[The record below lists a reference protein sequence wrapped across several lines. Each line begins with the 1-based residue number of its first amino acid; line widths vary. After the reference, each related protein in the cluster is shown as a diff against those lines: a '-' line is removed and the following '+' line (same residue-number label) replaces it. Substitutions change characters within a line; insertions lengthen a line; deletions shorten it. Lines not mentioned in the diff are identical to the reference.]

1 MVTSKFMVL
10 HTKNIEQ
17 HIEKHYEI
25 ESNKNYFL
33 QQLDI
38 SEEFYEDRFFP
49 CIALQKQT
57 DLKNDLHFEDAI
69 ERLEKIIEKMENERV
84 PLEEMLKDYEEGTK
98 LLSVC
103 KEKISIARKKVEK
116 INKDLN
122 KDAPKLDELDEIAD

>member
-1 MVTSKFMVL
+1 MPP
-10 HTKNIEQ
+10 KN
-17 HIEKHYEI
+17 
-25 ESNKNYFL
+25 
-33 QQLDI
+33 
-38 SEEFYEDRFFP
+38 
-49 CIALQKQT
+49 QT
-57 DLKNDLHFEDAI
+57 DLKDDLHFEDAI

-103 KEKISIARKKVEK
+103 KEKISIARKKVEQ

>member
-1 MVTSKFMVL
+1 MTPK
-10 HTKNIEQ
+10 
-17 HIEKHYEI
+17 
-25 ESNKNYFL
+25 
-33 QQLDI
+33 
-38 SEEFYEDRFFP
+38 
-49 CIALQKQT
+49 KQT

-103 KEKISIARKKVEK
+103 KEKISIARKKVEQ

>member
-1 MVTSKFMVL
+1 MPPK
-10 HTKNIEQ
+10 
-17 HIEKHYEI
+17 
-25 ESNKNYFL
+25 
-33 QQLDI
+33 
-38 SEEFYEDRFFP
+38 
-49 CIALQKQT
+49 KQT
-57 DLKNDLHFEDAI
+57 DLKDDLHFEDAI

-103 KEKISIARKKVEK
+103 KEKINIARKKVEK

>member
-1 MVTSKFMVL
+1 MPPK
-10 HTKNIEQ
+10 
-17 HIEKHYEI
+17 
-25 ESNKNYFL
+25 
-33 QQLDI
+33 
-38 SEEFYEDRFFP
+38 
-49 CIALQKQT
+49 KQT
-57 DLKNDLHFEDAI
+57 DLKDDLHFEDAI

-103 KEKISIARKKVEK
+103 KEKINIAREKVEK

>member
-1 MVTSKFMVL
+1 MPPK
-10 HTKNIEQ
+10 
-17 HIEKHYEI
+17 
-25 ESNKNYFL
+25 
-33 QQLDI
+33 
-38 SEEFYEDRFFP
+38 
-49 CIALQKQT
+49 KQT
-57 DLKNDLHFEDAI
+57 GLENDLHFEDAI

-103 KEKISIARKKVEK
+103 KEKISIARKKVEQ

>member
-1 MVTSKFMVL
+1 MPPK
-10 HTKNIEQ
+10 
-17 HIEKHYEI
+17 
-25 ESNKNYFL
+25 
-33 QQLDI
+33 
-38 SEEFYEDRFFP
+38 
-49 CIALQKQT
+49 KQT
-57 DLKNDLHFEDAI
+57 NSKNDLHFEDAI

-103 KEKISIARKKVEK
+103 KEKISIGRKKVEQ

>member
-1 MVTSKFMVL
+1 MPPK
-10 HTKNIEQ
+10 
-17 HIEKHYEI
+17 
-25 ESNKNYFL
+25 
-33 QQLDI
+33 
-38 SEEFYEDRFFP
+38 
-49 CIALQKQT
+49 KQT

-69 ERLEKIIEKMENERV
+69 ERLEKIIGKMENERV

>member
-1 MVTSKFMVL
+1 MPPK
-10 HTKNIEQ
+10 
-17 HIEKHYEI
+17 
-25 ESNKNYFL
+25 
-33 QQLDI
+33 
-38 SEEFYEDRFFP
+38 
-49 CIALQKQT
+49 KQT

-103 KEKISIARKKVEK
+103 KEKNSIARKKVEQ

>member
-1 MVTSKFMVL
+1 MPPK
-10 HTKNIEQ
+10 
-17 HIEKHYEI
+17 
-25 ESNKNYFL
+25 
-33 QQLDI
+33 
-38 SEEFYEDRFFP
+38 
-49 CIALQKQT
+49 KQT

-69 ERLEKIIEKMENERV
+69 ERLEKIIGKMENERV

-103 KEKISIARKKVEK
+103 KEKISIARKKVEQ

>member
-1 MVTSKFMVL
+1 MPPK
-10 HTKNIEQ
+10 
-17 HIEKHYEI
+17 
-25 ESNKNYFL
+25 
-33 QQLDI
+33 
-38 SEEFYEDRFFP
+38 
-49 CIALQKQT
+49 KQT
-57 DLKNDLHFEDAI
+57 DLKDDLHFEDAI

-103 KEKISIARKKVEK
+103 KEKINMARKKVEK

>member
-1 MVTSKFMVL
+1 MPPK
-10 HTKNIEQ
+10 
-17 HIEKHYEI
+17 
-25 ESNKNYFL
+25 
-33 QQLDI
+33 
-38 SEEFYEDRFFP
+38 
-49 CIALQKQT
+49 KQT
-57 DLKNDLHFEDAI
+57 DLKDDLHFEDAI

-98 LLSVC
+98 LLRDC

>member
-1 MVTSKFMVL
+1 MPQK
-10 HTKNIEQ
+10 
-17 HIEKHYEI
+17 
-25 ESNKNYFL
+25 
-33 QQLDI
+33 
-38 SEEFYEDRFFP
+38 
-49 CIALQKQT
+49 KQT

-103 KEKISIARKKVEK
+103 KEKISIARKKVEQ
-116 INKDLN
+116 INEDLN

>member
-1 MVTSKFMVL
+1 M
-10 HTKNIEQ
+10 
-17 HIEKHYEI
+17 
-25 ESNKNYFL
+25 
-33 QQLDI
+33 
-38 SEEFYEDRFFP
+38 P
-49 CIALQKQT
+49 QKKQA

-103 KEKISIARKKVEK
+103 KEKISIARKIVEQ

>member
-1 MVTSKFMVL
+1 MPPK
-10 HTKNIEQ
+10 
-17 HIEKHYEI
+17 
-25 ESNKNYFL
+25 
-33 QQLDI
+33 
-38 SEEFYEDRFFP
+38 
-49 CIALQKQT
+49 KQT
-57 DLKNDLHFEDAI
+57 DLKDDLHFEDAI

-103 KEKISIARKKVEK
+103 KEKINVARKKVEQ

>member
-1 MVTSKFMVL
+1 MPPK
-10 HTKNIEQ
+10 
-17 HIEKHYEI
+17 
-25 ESNKNYFL
+25 
-33 QQLDI
+33 
-38 SEEFYEDRFFP
+38 
-49 CIALQKQT
+49 KQT

-103 KEKISIARKKVEK
+103 KEKISIAIKKCDQ

>member
-1 MVTSKFMVL
+1 MPQK
-10 HTKNIEQ
+10 
-17 HIEKHYEI
+17 
-25 ESNKNYFL
+25 
-33 QQLDI
+33 
-38 SEEFYEDRFFP
+38 
-49 CIALQKQT
+49 KQT
-57 DLKNDLHFEDAI
+57 DLKDDLHFEYAI
-69 ERLEKIIEKMENERV
+69 ERLEKIIGKMENERV

>member
-1 MVTSKFMVL
+1 MP
-10 HTKNIEQ
+10 TK
-17 HIEKHYEI
+17 
-25 ESNKNYFL
+25 
-33 QQLDI
+33 
-38 SEEFYEDRFFP
+38 
-49 CIALQKQT
+49 KQT
-57 DLKNDLHFEDAI
+57 DLKDDLHFEDAI

-103 KEKISIARKKVEK
+103 KEKINIARKKVEK

>member
-1 MVTSKFMVL
+1 MPPK
-10 HTKNIEQ
+10 
-17 HIEKHYEI
+17 
-25 ESNKNYFL
+25 
-33 QQLDI
+33 
-38 SEEFYEDRFFP
+38 
-49 CIALQKQT
+49 KQT
-57 DLKNDLHFEDAI
+57 DLKDDLHFEDAI

-103 KEKISIARKKVEK
+103 KEKIIIARKKVEK

>member
-1 MVTSKFMVL
+1 MPPK
-10 HTKNIEQ
+10 
-17 HIEKHYEI
+17 
-25 ESNKNYFL
+25 
-33 QQLDI
+33 
-38 SEEFYEDRFFP
+38 
-49 CIALQKQT
+49 KQT
-57 DLKNDLHFEDAI
+57 DLKDDLHFEDAI
-69 ERLEKIIEKMENERV
+69 ERLEKIIGKMENERV

>member
-1 MVTSKFMVL
+1 MPPK
-10 HTKNIEQ
+10 
-17 HIEKHYEI
+17 
-25 ESNKNYFL
+25 
-33 QQLDI
+33 
-38 SEEFYEDRFFP
+38 
-49 CIALQKQT
+49 KQT
-57 DLKNDLHFEDAI
+57 DLKGDLHFEDAI

-116 INKDLN
+116 INEDLN